1 VGDKRISIR
10 TLPTGE
16 KVEHHPSDHRHPD
29 GKLVLIP
36 GICPLKERHANMLGR
51 HREHQRTLRE
61 GHQARALTK
70 RELQRRGGI
79 PAEKR
84 HV

>member
-1 VGDKRISIR
+1 MGDKRISIR

-16 KVEHHPSDHRHPD
+16 KVEHHPD
-29 GKLVLIP
+29 GRQVLIRDSS
-36 GICPLKERHANMLGR
+36 PLKVRHADMLGR

-61 GHQARALTK
+61 GHQRRVDTK